1 MLPEEFLCRF
11 RNLFPVLNEFLMP
24 PMKTEDMSAIE
35 LRFDA
40 RLSVEDLIGRIADLV
55 LQRQSMRAD
64 GADSAI
70 LEFNRQELVRAHH
83 DLSYALIERHCPPK
97 PAEAAA

>member
-11 RNLFPVLNEFLMP
+11 RNLFRVLNEFLMP
-24 PMKTEDMSAIE
+24 PMNTEDMSAIE

-55 LQRQSMRAD
+55 LQRQSMRAE
-64 GADSAI
+64 GVDSAL
-70 LEFNRQELVRAHH
+70 LEHNRLELVRAHQ

>member
-11 RNLFPVLNEFLMP
+11 RNLFRALNEFLMP
-24 PMKTEDMSAIE
+24 PMKTEDMSTIE

-64 GADSAI
+64 GADSAL
-70 LEFNRQELVRAHH
+70 LEHNRLDLVRAHQ

-97 PAEAAA
+97 PAEAA

>member
-1 MLPEEFLCRF
+1 MLPEEFPCRF
-11 RNLFPVLNEFLMP
+11 RNLFHVLNELLMP
-24 PMKTEDMSAIE
+24 TMNTEPMTTLE

-64 GADSAI
+64 GVDPAM
-70 LEFNRQELVRAHH
+70 LEHNRLDLVRAHQ
-83 DLSYALIERHCPPK
+83 DLSYALIDRHCPPK

>member
-1 MLPEEFLCRF
+1 MLPEEFRCRF
-11 RNLFPVLNEFLMP
+11 RNLFRVLNEFLIPTMNTE
-24 PMKTEDMSAIE
+24 PMTTLE

-64 GADSAI
+64 GADPAI
-70 LEFNRQELVRAHH
+70 LERNRLDLVRAHQ
-83 DLSYALIERHCPPK
+83 DLSYALIDRHCPPK

>member
-11 RNLFPVLNEFLMP
+11 RNLFRVLNEFLMS
-24 PMKTEDMSAIE
+24 PMNTEDMSALE

-64 GADSAI
+64 GVDSAM
-70 LEFNRQELVRAHH
+70 LEHNRLELVRAHQ

-97 PAEAAA
+97 PVEAAA

>member
-1 MLPEEFLCRF
+1 MLPEDFLCRF
-11 RNLFPVLNEFLMP
+11 RNFFRVLNEFLML
-24 PMKTEDMSAIE
+24 PMNTDDMSALE

-64 GADSAI
+64 GVDSAM
-70 LEFNRQELVRAHH
+70 LEHNRLELVRAHH
-83 DLSYALIERHCPPK
+83 DLSFALIERHCPPK
-97 PAEAAA
+97 TAEAAA